1 MRWLLVFSAEVG
13 KCLIKKDTGLE
24 KNDSGH
30 ISSWPNYCLFF
41 FPSSRWSFL
50 IACTYPREN
59 ISKGLC
65 REAKT
70 QQKQIFWRLRSSCVS
85 MSQSLHLNSTPSSF
99 LETIISQSLFLKG
112 IDGNLLQIIEQLD
125 FCSDCGNLKLVFET
139 QSHFFPSPSGCLSF
153 WEHET
158 PYFPCSYSA
167 SVFRRAASISRF
179 TMLGKPWRCWYQTAR
194 HRNCTVHARSVAS
207 VVSNALGPHAL

>member
-1 MRWLLVFSAEVG
+1 MTLGIFLLDQIIVYFFS
-13 KCLIKKDTGLE
+13 
-24 KNDSGH
+24 
-30 ISSWPNYCLFF
+30 
-41 FPSSRWSFL
+41 PSSPWSFL
-50 IACTYPREN
+50 IACTYLREN

-85 MSQSLHLNSTPSSF
+85 ISQSLHLNSTPSSF
-99 LETIISQSLFLKG
+99 LETIISQCLFLKG

-139 QSHFFPSPSGCLSF
+139 QSHFFPSPSGCLLF

-158 PYFPCSYSA
+158 SQSCKDPKY
-167 SVFRRAASISRF
+167 F
-179 TMLGKPWRCWYQTAR
+179 TMSLTLY
-194 HRNCTVHARSVAS
+194 
-207 VVSNALGPHAL
+207 